1 MITEYRNPSPYG
13 AYLLTPAADGNIWF
27 SGPSA
32 ARVTRITPTGTVT
45 VFERQLGG
53 LPSEPGGIAG
63 GPDGNVW
70 LTGYGALR
78 RVTPDGTFSDVSD
91 GLGQPA
97 SLFGIAPG
105 PDGALWFTDFG
116 FRSKAIGR
124 VAADGT
130 ITQFP
135 LSDDAFPQEIA
146 AGPDGNVW
154 FTNSASAIDR
164 ISPTGTPLPGYT
176 VEGVVGLL
184 APGPDGALWFTRTGN
199 VKAVGR
205 IVPGGGEPT
214 SFTAGIDQLAGF
226 GGLATGPDGNL
237 WFTQS
242 GTISYGGTTFAGT
255 VNRITPDGVVT
266 TYATGLSPGAR
277 PGDIAA
283 GSDGRMWFTDGL
295 GSVAA
300 IGTGAPDA
308 SVSRPAVTGSATVG
322 STLTCGGDSWST
334 WAGQQPSRTV
344 FGFDGYRW
352 LRDGAALPDP
362 PSATHVVSVQDL
374 SHALTCSATVTY
386 PLLNVTT
393 SATSAPVTVPAPLPV
408 RLGGAATVR
417 RGRRAK
423 LVFTVR
429 NATRA
434 RVRGVVVTAV
444 LPQGL
449 SVDAASRAANL
460 RLPARLRFR
469 GAGRTLT
476 FLPGPLAARASVTL
490 RVDARVSP
498 RATPGPRAVTVTVR
512 APGVPAVTFSRNV
525 TVRR

>member
-1 MITEYRNPSPYG
+1 MSPDEPDPLRLRTIPTDRSPSPRR
-13 AYLLTPAADGNIWF
+13 ATWIVLLVVLVTG
-27 SGPSA
+27 SA
-32 ARVTRITPTGTVT
+32 AAAVAWRIADVAAEAKRTEAVESVLRSIERDTDDLVVSMSGT
-45 VFERQLGG
+45 
-53 LPSEPGGIAG
+53 S
-63 GPDGNVW
+63 
-70 LTGYGALR
+70 AL
-78 RVTPDGTFSDVSD
+78 V
-91 GLGQPA
+91 Q
-97 SLFGIAPG
+97 
-105 PDGALWFTDFG
+105 
-116 FRSKAIGR
+116 
-124 VAADGT
+124 ADGT

-308 SVSRPAVTGSATVG
+308 SVSRPAVTGSVTVG

-393 SATSAPVTVPAPLPV
+393 LTLMTRVLGVIAALNRSTIWSADS
-408 RLGGAATVR
+408 GGAGISALSMMTRCFFARNSQHR
-417 RGRRAK
+417 RPPPCSWS
-423 LVFTVR
+423 LVST
-429 NATRA
+429 
-434 RVRGVVVTAV
+434 
-444 LPQGL
+444 
-449 SVDAASRAANL
+449 
-460 RLPARLRFR
+460 
-469 GAGRTLT
+469 
-476 FLPGPLAARASVTL
+476 
-490 RVDARVSP
+490 
-498 RATPGPRAVTVTVR
+498 
-512 APGVPAVTFSRNV
+512 
-525 TVRR
+525 